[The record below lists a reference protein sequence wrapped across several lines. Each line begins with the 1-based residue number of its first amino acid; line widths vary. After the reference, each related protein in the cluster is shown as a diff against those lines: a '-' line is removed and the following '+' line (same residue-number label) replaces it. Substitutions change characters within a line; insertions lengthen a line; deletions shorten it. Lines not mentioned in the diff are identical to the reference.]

1 MSQSVSFIV
10 PVRNDAARLDACLRS
25 IRRNG
30 PAEIIVADNGST
42 DGSADVARRH
52 GARVIVH
59 ADLRVSQLR
68 NRAAESA
75 SGDVLAFVDADNEIV
90 PGWTSAALDIL
101 QSGDVG
107 AVGAPYQP
115 PSDGT
120 WVQRAYG
127 CLRGNARGR
136 QNVAWLG
143 SGNLAVTRATFEAL
157 RGFDA
162 TLDTCEDVDLCGRIR
177 ASGLR
182 VVSDARMESVHHGDP
197 RTLTDLFMGELWRGR
212 DNLRVSFRK
221 PLSVAALPSAL
232 IPVVDIVMLGAA
244 MAGLAGALLA
254 WPRSLLLFWVAVLV
268 IMSGAGLKVAR
279 AILKERSLPVDA
291 AQLFIVACVYDIGRA
306 LALVARS
313 PHRGMRPRPV
323 AAAP

>member
-1 MSQSVSFIV
+1 MVSFIV

-30 PAEIIVADNGST
+30 PVEIIVADNGST
-42 DGSADVARRH
+42 DGSVDVARRH

-75 SGDVLAFVDADNEIV
+75 SGEVLAFVDADNEIV
-90 PGWTSAALDIL
+90 PGWTSAALDTL
-101 QSGDVG
+101 QSGGIG

-136 QNVAWLG
+136 QDVAWLG
-143 SGNLAVTRATFEAL
+143 SGNLAVTRKTFEAL

-162 TLDTCEDVDLCGRIR
+162 ALNTCEDVDLCGRIR

-197 RTLTDLFMGELWRGR
+197 RTLTELFKGELWRGR
-212 DNLRVSFRK
+212 DNLRVSLRK
-221 PLSVAALPSAL
+221 PLSIAALPSAL
-232 IPVVDIVMLGAA
+232 IPVVDIVMLGVA
-244 MAGLAGALLA
+244 MAGLVGALLV
-254 WPRSLLLFWVAVLV
+254 WPRSLLLFN
-268 IMSGAGLKVAR
+268 
-279 AILKERSLPVDA
+279 A
-291 AQLFIVACVYDIGRA
+291 A
-306 LALVARS
+306 S
-313 PHRGMRPRPV
+313 PWMLRNCSS
-323 AAAP
+323 